1 MVLAPVI
8 CYTIDRLQEFLL
20 ERRNTNMG
28 IYVNPGKENFE
39 VAVRSQIYV
48 DKTGLLEYT
57 NSILGTEQRC
67 MCVSRPRRF
76 GKSMAANMMM
86 AYYSKGADSAE
97 LFGGLQIR
105 TAADYEEHLN
115 AHNVIYLDV
124 ASFLVKER
132 DVSLV
137 VDSMQLRV
145 IEELRSLY
153 PDAVR
158 AKEDVLVDALAD
170 VNQKTGE
177 KFIVIIDEWDAIF
190 REKKTDQKLQEQYVN
205 FLRGMF
211 KSGQSAAFIELAY
224 LTGILPIKRYNSES
238 ALNNFTEF
246 TMLDPGVLS
255 EYIGFTEDEVKR
267 LCQKYD
273 MNFQETKRWY
283 DGYAFYNL
291 DHVYN
296 PNSVVKAMQSH
307 RFNSYWTNTTAFSSL
322 TDLIVMNFDGLKDS
336 VLQLLAG
343 ERVPVSIASFQND
356 MTNLK
361 NQDNVLT
368 LLVHLGYL
376 AFDDDMQEVYIPN
389 EEVKTSFYNAI
400 ADTGWETV
408 MEAYAASN
416 ALLQATIR
424 GDADAVAAGVDAVHM
439 KNTSIIN
446 YNDENALSCVITLA
460 YYNANS
466 KYILQREQPAG
477 KGYADIVFRPRRRS
491 GNYPAMIVELKVN
504 KSPESALAQIKERRY
519 VEALEDYQ
527 GKVLLVGVNYDK
539 DTKEHTCVIEEW
551 EKE

>member
-1 MVLAPVI
+1 
-8 CYTIDRLQEFLL
+8 
-20 ERRNTNMG
+20 
-28 IYVNPGKENFE
+28 
-39 VAVRSQIYV
+39 
-48 DKTGLLEYT
+48 
-57 NSILGTEQRC
+57 
-67 MCVSRPRRF
+67 
-76 GKSMAANMMM
+76 
-86 AYYSKGADSAE
+86 
-97 LFGGLQIR
+97 
-105 TAADYEEHLN
+105 
-115 AHNVIYLDV
+115 
-124 ASFLVKER
+124 
-132 DVSLV
+132 
-137 VDSMQLRV
+137 
-145 IEELRSLY
+145 
-153 PDAVR
+153 
-158 AKEDVLVDALAD
+158 
-170 VNQKTGE
+170 
-177 KFIVIIDEWDAIF
+177 
-190 REKKTDQKLQEQYVN
+190 
-205 FLRGMF
+205 
-211 KSGQSAAFIELAY
+211 
-224 LTGILPIKRYNSES
+224 
-238 ALNNFTEF
+238 
-246 TMLDPGVLS
+246 
-255 EYIGFTEDEVKR
+255 
-267 LCQKYD
+267 
-273 MNFQETKRWY
+273 
-283 DGYAFYNL
+283 
-291 DHVYN
+291 
-296 PNSVVKAMQSH
+296 MQSH

-343 ERVPVSIASFQND
+343 ERVPVYIVSFQND

-376 AFDDDMQEVYIPN
+376 AFDDDTQEVYIPN

-408 MEAYAASN
+408 MEAYTASN

-424 GDADAVAAGVDAVHM
+424 GDADAVAAGIDAVHM

-477 KGYADIVFRPRRRS
+477 KGYADIAFRPRRRS